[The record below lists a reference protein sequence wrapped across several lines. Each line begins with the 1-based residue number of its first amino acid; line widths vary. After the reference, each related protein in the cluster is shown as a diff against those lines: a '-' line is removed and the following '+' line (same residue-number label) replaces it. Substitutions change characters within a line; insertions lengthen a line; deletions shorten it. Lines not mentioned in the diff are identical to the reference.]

1 MIIFA
6 AETLKMKLI
15 LFAILT
21 LLIIS
26 SSSAQ
31 ENNSNKDRILGTW
44 EMVKENQDTM
54 IMFFQENDSV
64 DFVQGEMAYKSKFR
78 FLSDTT
84 LLLGTRTWFVI
95 NLSETELVLSDYKW
109 DSPSDFDYY
118 IKSERHIQPMKKYID
133 VIQYYDNGQKK
144 LEGRMI
150 DGFQH
155 GLWQEWYENG
165 QIKSE
170 SNYYLGGPL
179 GVFKTWFENGQI
191 HTEIKYGIP
200 ASVMYSKEW
209 NEQGDLIKD
218 E

>member
-1 MIIFA
+1 
-6 AETLKMKLI
+6 MKLI

-26 SSSAQ
+26 PSAAQ
-31 ENNSNKDRILGTW
+31 ENKSNRDLILGTW
-44 EMVKENQDTM
+44 EMVEEYQDTM

-95 NLSETELVLSDYKW
+95 KLSETELVLSDSEW
-109 DSPSDFDYY
+109 DSPDDYDYY
-118 IKSERHIQPMKKYID
+118 TRSERHIQPIKKYID
-133 VIQYYDNGQKK
+133 IVTYYDNGQKK
-144 LEGRMI
+144 LEGRLI

-170 SNYYLGGPL
+170 SNYFFGGPL
-179 GVFKTWFENGQI
+179 GIFKTWFENEQI
-191 HTEIKYGIP
+191 QTEKKYGIP
-200 ASVMYSKEW
+200 ASVKYSKEW
-209 NEQGDLIKD
+209 NEQGDLVKD